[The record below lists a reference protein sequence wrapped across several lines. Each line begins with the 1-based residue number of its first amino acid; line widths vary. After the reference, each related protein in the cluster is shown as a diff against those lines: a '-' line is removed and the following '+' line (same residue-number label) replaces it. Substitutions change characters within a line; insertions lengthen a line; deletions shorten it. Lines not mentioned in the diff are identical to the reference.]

1 MLSPS
6 SETNDLVGVCMCV
19 CVCVC
24 TICIYIITIYKLYIY
39 IHTYNIYMYIYTIYV
54 YLYTQCIYTYVYTSH
69 PLDPNWTLNQWG
81 VGGRIEHGAHVW
93 IFQGDPGGGRCPRF
107 PGLSLAMCVHI
118 STSAYMYIPK
128 SVGCT
133 YMCPSVYMYI
143 RNLYV
148 SMCEPTNSLLRLHE
162 ICRLYIY
169 ESICV
174 HVYPKSVCIYVW
186 DSERERET
194 NTCVSEVCIYIR
206 ARLKDTHTH
215 IHTQTHVQM

>member
-1 MLSPS
+1 
-6 SETNDLVGVCMCV
+6 
-19 CVCVC
+19 
-24 TICIYIITIYKLYIY
+24 
-39 IHTYNIYMYIYTIYV
+39 MYIYTIYV

-93 IFQGDPGGGRCPRF
+93 ILQGNPGGGRCPRFPGFLNSFFIFQGDPGGGRCPKF

-148 SMCEPTNSLLRLHE
+148 SMCEIQR
-162 ICRLYIY
+162 
-169 ESICV
+169 
-174 HVYPKSVCIYVW
+174 
-186 DSERERET
+186 ERERQT
-194 NTCVSEVCIYIR
+194 HVWAKSVYTYVRGS
-206 ARLKDTHTH
+206 KTHTH
-215 IHTQTHVQM
+215 THTHTHTNSCTDVDMCIHPCTCMYRNLYNAHTQLPTKQAREVSPSEYYSKNNSKFKMYLYI